1 LSTHHSISDI
11 PWHYEKH
18 DRAMRTK
25 FQLVLLLSTTV
36 TIGSA
41 QSLSRLIASS
51 FRSAQGEPQLVLLD
65 SVFYTYSEG
74 RGGDLTTPDLLYDE
88 SFHWQRSNGTFTLI
102 DGHARLYNALDQVAV
117 DTSFAFPRT
126 PGAFSFVRWTYD
138 GQGRPSTEVWFS
150 GVDSIFYRTRTYTPS
165 GKPATVFVSQPY
177 QGAWANTL
185 TTFTYN
191 AVDSLTDRVVV
202 SDFLSYAF
210 RWRYSPEGWL
220 VRYEEDTPSDPLAV
234 DYYYYPNG
242 KLMAQRDSAG
252 AQPWMMD
259 STFYTWNST
268 FDTVVVDGYNGQF
281 GFEQPNSRTRLA
293 YDASGRQVERIPYEF
308 VGNTWVPQSRQAST
322 YTPFGA
328 LSVDSF
334 FTWTG
339 SAFAHALN
347 ETYTYAP
354 DERILERVVHM
365 NDNGTLVPVSRGT
378 WTYNTYGQL
387 VRTTQDDT
395 LAGSWHTV
403 GDQRYYYEEYAA
415 GVAEGMRPSEL
426 RVFPNPAEDRV
437 RCLLPEGVP
446 GTVTFALYDA
456 GGKRQPLR
464 TQGSG
469 QERVLHFEDAAPGL
483 YLLEVTA
490 GTWRRTV
497 RIVLR

>member
-1 LSTHHSISDI
+1 
-11 PWHYEKH
+11 
-18 DRAMRTK
+18 MRPK
-25 FQLVLLLSTTV
+25 FHLAILLSATATV
-36 TIGSA
+36 GSA
-41 QSLSRLIASS
+41 QALSRLIASS
-51 FRSAQGEPQLVLLD
+51 FRSGQGEPLPVLLD
-65 SVFYTYSEG
+65 SAFYTYSGG
-74 RGGDLTTPDLLYDE
+74 RGGDLTTLDLMYDV
-88 SFHWQRSNGTFTLI
+88 SFHWQLAGGALTLT
-102 DGHARLYNALDQVAV
+102 DGHARLYNGLDQVAA
-117 DTSFAFPRT
+117 DTSFPFPRT

-138 GQGRPSTEVWFS
+138 GQGRPATEVWFS
-150 GVDSIFYRTRTYTPS
+150 GADSLFYRSRTYTPS

-177 QGAWANTL
+177 QGSWANTL

-210 RWRYSPEGWL
+210 RWSYSPEGWL

-252 AQPWMMD
+252 AQPWMLD

-281 GFEQPNSRTRLA
+281 GFEQPTSRTRLA

-328 LSVDSF
+328 ISVDSF

-339 SAFAHALN
+339 TAFDHALN
-347 ETYTYAP
+347 EVYTYAP
-354 DERILERVVHM
+354 DERILERVVSM
-365 NDNGTLVPVSRGT
+365 DQNGTLVPVSRGT

-387 VRTTQDDT
+387 VRTTQEDT
-395 LAGSWHTV
+395 LAGNWHML
-403 GDQRYYYEEYAA
+403 GDQRYYYEEYAL
-415 GVAEGMRPSEL
+415 GVLERPRPSEL
-426 RVFPNPAEDRV
+426 LVFPDPAEDQV

-446 GTVTFALYDA
+446 GTVTFALFDA
-456 GGKRQPLR
+456 EGKRRPIR
-464 TQGSG
+464 SQGSG
-469 QERVLHFEDAAPGL
+469 RERMLFFEDAAPGL
-483 YLLEVTA
+483 YILEATG

-497 RIVLR
+497 RMVLQ